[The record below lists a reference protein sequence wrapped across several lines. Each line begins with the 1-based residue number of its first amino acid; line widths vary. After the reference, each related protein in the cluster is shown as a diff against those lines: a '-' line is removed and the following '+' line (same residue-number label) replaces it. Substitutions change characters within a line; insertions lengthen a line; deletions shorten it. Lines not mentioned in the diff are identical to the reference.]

1 MKIQS
6 LDIRSLL
13 NCPPPALDF
22 VLPGLLAG
30 TVGMIVGPGAVG
42 KTTFL
47 IQLAMSL
54 AAGNSI
60 GCGLPFKTEMPGK
73 VVLVAAEETASIL
86 SHRLHA
92 IHRYVMD
99 ELSGSFLDGVTAATV
114 IDSWANNLC
123 IVPTSSGS
131 HHLTKGDVATQ
142 FYTDLCAFAEGARLI
157 IVDPLRRLHGGDEN
171 DSAAMTDI
179 VQALEKLARKTGAAV
194 IVAHHANKV
203 FVSGT
208 GSAATASRGS
218 SALTDGVRW
227 QLNLSKPPRD
237 SDASNDCVASSMVQL
252 EFVKTNDLAP
262 QRPVLFRR
270 TFDGVLMVDASAKVP
285 LKVKGLHAGKAKE
298 VTYV

>member
-1 MKIQS
+1 
-6 LDIRSLL
+6 
-13 NCPPPALDF
+13 
-22 VLPGLLAG
+22 
-30 TVGMIVGPGAVG
+30 MIVGPGAVG

-60 GCGLPFKTEMPGK
+60 GCGLPFKTETPGK
-73 VVLVAAEETASIL
+73 VVLVAAEETTSIL

-92 IHRYVMD
+92 INRYVME

-114 IDSWANNLC
+114 MDSWANNLC

-131 HHLTKGDVATQ
+131 HHLTKGDGPTQ
-142 FYTDLCAFAEGARLI
+142 FYNDLCALAKGARLI

-171 DSAAMTDI
+171 DSAAMTDM
-179 VQALEKLARKTGAAV
+179 VQALEGLARKTGAAV

-203 FVSGT
+203 FISGT
-208 GSAATASRGS
+208 GSASTASRGS

-227 QLNLSKPPRD
+227 QLNLSKPPGNSEENGD
-237 SDASNDCVASSMVQL
+237 GVPSSIIQL
-252 EFVKTNDLAP
+252 EFVKTNYLAP

-285 LKVKGLHAGKAKE
+285 NGRRSSAGNGKG
-298 VTYV
+298 VTHV

>member
-1 MKIQS
+1 MKIQA
-6 LDIRSLL
+6 LDIRGVL
-13 NCPPPALDF
+13 NSPPPALDF

-60 GCGLPFKTEMPGK
+60 GCGLPFKTETPGK

-92 IHRYVMD
+92 IHRYVME

-114 IDSWANNLC
+114 MDSWANNLC

-142 FYTDLCAFAEGARLI
+142 FYTDLCAFAKGARLV

-171 DSAAMTDI
+171 DSAAMTDM
-179 VQALEKLARKTGAAV
+179 VQALERLARKTGAAV

-237 SDASNDCVASSMVQL
+237 SEASNDSVPSSIVQL
-252 EFVKTNDLAP
+252 EFVKTNYLAP
-262 QRPVLFRR
+262 QRPVLLRR
-270 TFDGVLMVDASAKVP
+270 TFDGVLMTDTSAKVP
-285 LKVKGLHAGKAKE
+285 QGAKGARATKGNG
-298 VTYV
+298 VTRV